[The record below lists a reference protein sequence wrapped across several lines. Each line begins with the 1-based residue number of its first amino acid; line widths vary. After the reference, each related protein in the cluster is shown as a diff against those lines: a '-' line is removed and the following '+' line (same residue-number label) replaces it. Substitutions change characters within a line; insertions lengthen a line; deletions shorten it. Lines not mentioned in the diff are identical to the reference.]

1 MLMLKKRNMEIMKI
15 DRNKKNSKKIQ
26 KNINKKIDIYIS

>member
-1 MLMLKKRNMEIMKI
+1 MLMLKKRKMEIMKI